1 MKIIVE
7 DKFLSL
13 FTQFNQETHPRKL
26 AVGMQAS
33 NEILIIHCSVMRTFN
48 LNNVLENRFLFLT
61 GHRKTGS
68 NFLSEF

>member
-33 NEILIIHCSVMRTFN
+33 NEI
-48 LNNVLENRFLFLT
+48 
-61 GHRKTGS
+61 
-68 NFLSEF
+68 